1 MSYNIQVSCCT
12 GELQTIR
19 DFVYDKLKKHALS
32 DVVLNQLILAVDE
45 ICANLIIHSHKC
57 NPKHSIELAI
67 SVKECGEITF
77 EIYDQGK
84 GFDFPAYR
92 EPCIKDIIKK
102 RKKGGVGLL
111 LVKRIMD
118 RIEYEYSDETQ
129 RNIYRLQKFSNAAP
143 HEALS
148 K

>member
-19 DFVYDKLKKHALS
+19 DFVYDKLKKYALS

-45 ICANLIIHSHKC
+45 ICANLIIHSHHC
-57 NPKHSIELAI
+57 NPHHTIELAI
-67 SVKECGEITF
+67 LVKECGEITF
-77 EIYDQGK
+77 EIYDKGQ
-84 GFDFPAYR
+84 GFDFSSQR

-111 LVKRIMD
+111 LVRRIMD

-129 RNIYRLQKFSNAAP
+129 RNVYRLQKFSQAVS
-143 HEALS
+143 HETLS

>member
-19 DFVYDKLKKHALS
+19 DFVYDKLKGYSLS

-45 ICANLIIHSHKC
+45 ICANLIIHSHDC
-57 NPKHSIELAI
+57 NPNHTIELAI

-129 RNIYRLQKFSNAAP
+129 CNIYRLQKFSKETS
-143 HEALS
+143 HEILS

>member
-19 DFVYDKLKKHALS
+19 DFVYDKLKKYELS

-45 ICANLIIHSHKC
+45 ICANLMIHAHHC
-57 NPKHSIELAI
+57 NPKHTIELAI
-67 SVKECGEITF
+67 LVKECGEITF
-77 EIYDQGK
+77 EIYDQGQ
-84 GFDFPAYR
+84 GFDFPAQR

-118 RIEYEYSDETQ
+118 RIEYEYSDKTQ
-129 RNIYRLQKFSNAAP
+129 RNVYRLQKFSSASSR
-143 HEALS
+143 EALTE
-148 K
+148 

>member
-45 ICANLIIHSHKC
+45 ICANLIIHSHDC
-57 NPKHSIELAI
+57 NPDHSIELAI
-67 SVKECGEITF
+67 SVKKSGEITF

-92 EPCIKDIIKK
+92 EPCIKDIIKR

-129 RNIYRLQKFSNAAP
+129 RNIYRLQKFGATAP
-143 HEALS
+143 PEVVP

>member
-19 DFVYDKLKKHALS
+19 DFVYDKLKKYSLS

-45 ICANLIIHSHKC
+45 ICANLIIHAHQC
-57 NPKHSIELAI
+57 NPHHTIELAI
-67 SVKECGEITF
+67 SVKESGEITF
-77 EIYDQGK
+77 EIYDQGQ

-92 EPCIKDIIKK
+92 EPCIRDIIKK

-129 RNIYRLQKFSNAAP
+129 RNIYRLQKFSKVSP
-143 HEALS
+143 SEVVPE
-148 K
+148 

>member
-1 MSYNIQVSCCT
+1 MSYNIRVSCCT
-12 GELQTIR
+12 DELQTIR
-19 DFVYDKLKKHALS
+19 DFVYDKLKKYALS
-32 DVVLNQLILAVDE
+32 DVMLNQLILAVDE
-45 ICANLIIHSHKC
+45 ICANLMIHSHNC
-57 NPKHSIELAI
+57 NPKHTIELAI
-67 SVKECGEITF
+67 LVKESGEIIF

-102 RKKGGVGLL
+102 RKKGGIGLL

-129 RNIYRLQKFSNAAP
+129 RNVYRLQKFSEINSP
-143 HEALS
+143 EALP